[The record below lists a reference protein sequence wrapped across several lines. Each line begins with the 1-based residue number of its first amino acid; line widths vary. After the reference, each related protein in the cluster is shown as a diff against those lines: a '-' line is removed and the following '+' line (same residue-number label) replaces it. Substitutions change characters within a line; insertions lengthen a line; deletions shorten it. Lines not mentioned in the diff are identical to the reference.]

1 MKDIT
6 EERIDAIIDNA
17 FIEQNENV
25 LNDFINNYE
34 KYKRIFDKGV
44 RDHVPDVPS
53 DYIERFTDEFST
65 AFAGFKL
72 AQDNCINI
80 FRETLK
86 ELLCK

>member
-1 MKDIT
+1 MNGIT

-34 KYKRIFDKGV
+34 KYKRIFDKVV
-44 RDHVPDVPS
+44 RDNVPDAPS
-53 DYIERFTDEFST
+53 DYAERFTGEFSI
-65 AFAGFKL
+65 AFASFKL

-86 ELLCK
+86 ELLCE